1 MDTVTLEG
9 PVVILPADDYR
20 NLLDR
25 ITRLEKVVS
34 RLVRLLED
42 VDDVRAMR
50 EAEVEYQAGDRISFD
65 ELLAEIEAEASS
77 ISD

>member
-1 MDTVTLEG
+1 METVTLQG

-34 RLVRLLED
+34 RLVRLLEEA
-42 VDDVRAMR
+42 DDIRAMR
-50 EAEVEYQAGDRISFD
+50 EAEVEYQAGDRVSFD
-65 ELLAEIEAEASS
+65 ELLAEIEAEAGNVSS
-77 ISD
+77 